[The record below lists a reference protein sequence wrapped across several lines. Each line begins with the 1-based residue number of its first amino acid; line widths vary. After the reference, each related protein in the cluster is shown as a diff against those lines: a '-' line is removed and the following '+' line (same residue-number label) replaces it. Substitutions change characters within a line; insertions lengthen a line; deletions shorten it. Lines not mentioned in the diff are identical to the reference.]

1 MIKTTKIKIN
11 EKEFEVK
18 KLALGRYADFL
29 EALEKLPKEAI
40 SEIWGLDKVKED
52 DAQTL
57 IKVLSILRKSKDQ
70 VFQVLSIATNAPVEV
85 LTDEAGIDD
94 AARLIRAVFEVNDF
108 KLVKNEIGAL
118 VKVWKEKTK
127 PEAPESPKDPKTG

>member
-1 MIKTTKIKIN
+1 MIKTIKVKIN

-18 KLALGRYADFL
+18 KLALGRYAEFL

-40 SEIWGLDKVKED
+40 GEIWGLDKVKDD

-57 IKVLSILRKSKDQ
+57 VRVLSILRQAKDQ
-70 VFQVLSIATNAPVEV
+70 VFQVLSIATNVPVKV
-85 LTDEAGIDD
+85 LIDEAGIDD
-94 AARLIRAVFEVNDF
+94 AAKLIKAVFEVNDF

-118 VKVWKEKTK
+118 VKVWKTKTSLK
-127 PEAPESPKDPKTG
+127 APKDLKTG